1 MALKDPARAK
11 SDANGGFWAYDAFA
25 NAAASHQDSKVARE
39 ALEPLLTEVGAAG
52 LEVDEKIGK
61 VSLVGAGMKTN
72 PGVAAR
78 MFTALSE
85 AGVNIDMIST
95 STIRIS
101 VVVDEADVEI
111 AVNAIHSEFGLD
123 GAEVVSVEGA

>member
-1 MALKDPARAK
+1 M
-11 SDANGGFWAYDAFA
+11 
-25 NAAASHQDSKVARE
+25 
-39 ALEPLLTEVGAAG
+39 
-52 LEVDEKIGK
+52 
-61 VSLVGAGMKTN
+61 SLVGAGMKTN